1 MLHGGSGLLLPD
13 IKSAINVGI
22 GVVHIN
28 TELRLVW
35 RKSLESVLKKYPDEI
50 VPYKILPLVEKEIG
64 KTVESYL
71 RSFYRLK
78 HP

>member
-13 IKSAINVGI
+13 IKLAITVGVGI
-22 GVVHIN
+22 VHIN
-28 TELRLVW
+28 TELRLVR

-50 VPYKILPLVEKEIG
+50 VPYKILPLVEKEIS
-64 KTVESYL
+64 KTVGRYFG
-71 RSFYRLK
+71 SFHRLK